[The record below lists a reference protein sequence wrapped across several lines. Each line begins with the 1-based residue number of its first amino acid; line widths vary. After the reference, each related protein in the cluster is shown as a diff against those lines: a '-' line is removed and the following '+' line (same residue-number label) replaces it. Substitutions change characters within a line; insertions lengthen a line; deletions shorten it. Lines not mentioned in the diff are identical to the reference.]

1 MTHLLKGGLLIAAV
15 VLAGCGNDSL
25 TTTKEVL
32 HLSLCQRDAGAPPPV
47 VNGAECGELEVP
59 LDPSRPDGEIITL
72 AIKRWPAISALAE
85 PDPVFVIA
93 GGPGQSAIEVSD
105 RLGPSLFNLRKKRDI
120 VFVDQRGTGQS
131 APMSC
136 KLEQNLSLSQLSV
149 DTEAQTLKQLKQC
162 AETHQPRAPFML
174 TPYAIGDLEAV
185 RQALG
190 YEHINLW
197 GGSYGTRV
205 ALRYMARYPKVLR
218 AVVLDG
224 LAPVSLSVPYRMG
237 EGANAALQT
246 LADQC
251 LADPKCGGRYGNIK
265 AIAEN
270 LAQTLSR
277 QPVELSIE
285 HPLTASPQQILL
297 DADKLAAI
305 VRLAL
310 YDRLSARLIPY
321 TLFAAGQGDYK
332 PLASLISQFLAPE
345 QTMNIAMGMHL
356 SILCNEDTGVRPLP
370 KRKEFLTVDLAEV
383 MLQACEFWP
392 RATLPQGYYEPVESS
407 VPALLLSGAAD
418 PVTPPKWGDEAASSL
433 HQATHLVAPGGH
445 HGITTQSCAS
455 AVVTDFIRDLT
466 VSDKSR
472 QCIESLVPMSA
483 YRHGTLAGDNRDD

>member
-1 MTHLLKGGLLIAAV
+1 M
-15 VLAGCGNDSL
+15 AGCDNDSPTRTQETL
-25 TTTKEVL
+25 Q
-32 HLSLCQRDAGAPPPV
+32 LSLCPRDVGAPPPV

-59 LDPSRPDGEIITL
+59 LDPNHPDGETITL
-72 AIKRWPAISALAE
+72 AIKRWPAISAVAE

-105 RLGPSLFNLRKKRDI
+105 RLGPSFFNLRKKRDI

-131 APMSC
+131 APLNC
-136 KLEQNLSLSQLSV
+136 ELEQNLSLSQLSA
-149 DTEAQTLKQLKQC
+149 DTEAHTLKQLKQC
-162 AETHQPRAPFML
+162 AETHKQRAPFVL
-174 TPYAIGDLEAV
+174 TPYAIDDLESV

-190 YEHINLW
+190 YAHINLW

-205 ALRYMARYPKVLR
+205 ALRYMARYPQALR
-218 AVVLDG
+218 SVVLDG

-237 EGANAALQT
+237 ESANAALQT

-251 LADPKCGGRYGNIK
+251 LADAKCGGRYGNIE

-285 HPLTASPQQILL
+285 HPLTGSPQQVLL

-321 TLFAAGQGDYK
+321 TLFAAGQGDYQ
-332 PLASLISQFLAPE
+332 PLASLVSQFLAPE
-345 QTMNIAMGMHL
+345 HTMNIAMGMHL

-370 KRKEFLTVDLAEV
+370 ERATFLTVDLAEV

-392 RATLPQGYYEPVESS
+392 RAPLPADYYQPVASS

-418 PVTPPKWGDEAASSL
+418 PVTPPKWGEQVAASL
-433 HQATHLVAPGGH
+433 TQATHLVAPGGH
-445 HGITTQSCAS
+445 HGITTQSCA
-455 AVVTDFIRDLT
+455 AGVVTDFIRDLA

-472 QCIESLVPMSA
+472 QCIESIRPMPA
-483 YRHGTLAGDNRDD
+483 YRDGVWTGENRDD